1 MAEITFSPVSADER
15 IVLTR
20 KQLKTIR
27 KLTKGEAACE
37 VVGHNPSTTV
47 ELYVDPVEPSTI
59 ARRYH
64 ISADGT
70 YDAEQCEVPADDGDW
85 DWAPEGGWVDGPAIP
100 WQEAVAQLTPP
111 APKVKKRKAQYL
123 SDKFT
128 VLDNPDPVWDQQ
140 FSYDEVTQR
149 PMRTVWTVVEGDN
162 GKLYAVTGIH
172 FVNKLHFAVTKE
184 EWTEE
189 DESIDYKW

>member
-1 MAEITFSPVSADER
+1 MKGDITFSPVSAEQL

-20 KQLKTIR
+20 KQLKTIH
-27 KLTKGEAACE
+27 KLTKDTPAACE
-37 VVGHNPSTTV
+37 LVGHNPSATV
-47 ELYVDPVEPSTI
+47 ELYVDPVEPSTL

-70 YDAEQCEVPADDGDW
+70 YDAEQCEVPQDDGDW
-85 DWAPEGGWVDGPAIP
+85 DWAPEGGWVD
-100 WQEAVAQLTPP
+100 AVVPP
-111 APKVKKRKAQYL
+111 APKPKKRKAQYL

-128 VLDNPDPVWDQQ
+128 VLDNPNPMMDQQ
-140 FSYDEVTQR
+140 FEFEEVKDR
-149 PMRTVWTVVEGDN
+149 PLHTVWTVVEGDN
-162 GKLYAVTGIH
+162 GKLYASTGFH
-172 FVNKLHFAVTKE
+172 VVNKLYYVVTAE